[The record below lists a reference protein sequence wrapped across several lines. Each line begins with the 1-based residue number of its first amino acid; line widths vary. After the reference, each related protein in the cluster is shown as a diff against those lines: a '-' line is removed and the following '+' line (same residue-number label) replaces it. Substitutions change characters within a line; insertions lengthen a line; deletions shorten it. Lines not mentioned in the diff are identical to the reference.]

1 MRPVSVGKNLTAAT
15 ATTLYTV
22 PTGYY
27 AKCTLLH
34 VTNSTASN
42 KHISLSWYDSSLTTS
57 IPVTFEYTINS
68 KTNFDPITELQ
79 NFILEEG
86 DYITAT
92 SETGATM
99 SVVGT
104 FELYGAQRT

>member
-1 MRPVSVGKNLTAAT
+1 MRPISVGKVLTANT

-27 AKCTLLH
+27 ATCTLLH
-34 VTNSTASN
+34 ATNSTASN
-42 KHISLSWYDSSLTTS
+42 KHISFYWYDASATTS
-57 IPVTFEYTINS
+57 IPLTFEYTITS
-68 KTNFDPITELQ
+68 KSNFDPITDVQ
-79 NFILEEG
+79 SFVMEEG

-92 SETGATM
+92 SEIGSTM

-104 FELYGAQRT
+104 FEVQGAQRT

>member
-27 AKCTLLH
+27 AKCVLLH
-34 VTNSTASN
+34 ATNSTASN
-42 KHISLSWYDSSLTTS
+42 KHISFSWYDSSASVS
-57 IPVTFEYTINS
+57 IPVTFEYTIAA
-68 KTNFDPITELQ
+68 KTNFDPITQIQ
-79 NFILEEG
+79 NFVMEEG

-99 SVVGT
+99 SVVAT
-104 FELYGAQRT
+104 FEVQGAQRT

>member
-27 AKCTLLH
+27 ASCKHLH
-34 VTNSTASN
+34 VANSTASN
-42 KHISLSWYDSSLTTS
+42 KHISLSWYDTSASLS
-57 IPVTFEYTINS
+57 IPITFETVISS
-68 KTNFDPITELQ
+68 KTSFDAITSNQ
-79 NFILEEG
+79 YFVMEEG

-99 SVVGT
+99 SVIAT
-104 FELYGAQRT
+104 FEVQGAQRT